1 VAGFNYSDALKAS
14 GLTWDVATMDKWIEN
29 PRGLVEGTKMS
40 YVGMKSPEDR
50 AALIAFLKVNTSA
63 AK

>member
-1 VAGFNYSDALKAS
+1 
-14 GLTWDVATMDKWIEN
+14 MDKWIEK
-29 PRGLVEGTKMS
+29 PRELVPGTKMS

-50 AALIAFLKVNTSA
+50 AALIAFLKVNTTP

>member
-1 VAGFNYSDALKAS
+1 
-14 GLTWDVATMDKWIEN
+14 
-29 PRGLVEGTKMS
+29 MS